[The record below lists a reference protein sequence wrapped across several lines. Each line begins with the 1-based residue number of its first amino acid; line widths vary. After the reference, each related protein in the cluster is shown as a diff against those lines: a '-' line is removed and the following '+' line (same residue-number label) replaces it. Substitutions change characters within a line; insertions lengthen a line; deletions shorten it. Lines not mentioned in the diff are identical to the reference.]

1 MNVIQQERKIHHSNL
16 SKILFPKSK
25 TKIVDGSALSDVVFI
40 SSNLKQEY
48 CVIVWTN
55 LILVPKI
62 NWWFVFIILICGRRE
77 RSKKNHFMHLRTAIY
92 ENWNNITCSTK
103 NNHQPKFSRHSFY
116 FLYGT
121 KPRKSMTGLK
131 RQICRLIK
139 RSNIRGKKPYSD
151 HNIAVIIL
159 ENKTQ
164 K

>member
-1 MNVIQQERKIHHSNL
+1 MLCLTSFHLQQFKARVLCNCMDHTWLAAVTMH
-16 SKILFPKSK
+16 
-25 TKIVDGSALSDVVFI
+25 T
-40 SSNLKQEY
+40 
-48 CVIVWTN
+48 TN

-92 ENWNNITCSTK
+92 ENWNNITSSTK
-103 NNHQPKFSRHSFY
+103 NNHQPKCSRHSFY

>member
-1 MNVIQQERKIHHSNL
+1 MDHTWLAAVTMH
-16 SKILFPKSK
+16 
-25 TKIVDGSALSDVVFI
+25 T
-40 SSNLKQEY
+40 
-48 CVIVWTN
+48 TN

-92 ENWNNITCSTK
+92 ENWNNITSSTK
-103 NNHQPKFSRHSFY
+103 NNHQPKCSRHSFY

-131 RQICRLIK
+131 RQICWLIK

-164 K
+164 KKHCYICVAMVTKVGKVI